1 MGRRGMVG
9 SSIEGC
15 PVQHSPRAV
24 CNQADDGTRSIRSAS
39 GKLAHI

>member
-15 PVQHSPRAV
+15 PVQHSSRTV
-24 CNQADDGTRSIRSAS
+24 CNRDDGTRSLRSAS